1 MPETRIQLPA
11 HVAPPVDVFVN
22 GVPLV
27 EGDDFV
33 LDGHT
38 LVVERSLA
46 KEGNLGFWRWFLGA
60 WGIGTYRKNDVV
72 DVRYTRDGV
81 TKVAHDLDFEV
92 PSDPGS

>member
-38 LVVERSLA
+38 LVVKRSLA

-72 DVRYTRDGV
+72 DVRYARDGV